1 MKEEGTVGLRILVN
15 ESGRAQ
21 NVEVQKSSGS
31 ARLDN
36 AAREAALLALFKPH
50 LEDGRAVSVHVSVPI
65 NFFLQ

>member
-1 MKEEGTVGLRILVN
+1 MKEEGTVRLRILVN

-36 AAREAALLALFKPH
+36 AARDAAFLALFKPH
-50 LEDGRAVSVHVSVPI
+50 LEDGQAVSVVVSVPI